1 MAEELDKLSW
11 YDQDNADERR
21 FSFRDIWALFWGHK
35 WWYLLSL
42 ILAFSIAYFY
52 LYRTPK
58 LYRSTER
65 IIIETDQAVE
75 MLSDM
80 SASMRRRSYHGQNV
94 ANEIVA
100 FKSPDL
106 MTKAVERLGLET
118 NYTDLMF
125 LRERELYN
133 KSPFFMSILGDDNRA
148 SSFSFIVRKR
158 DAKSFFLESFTVG
171 GLEME
176 AKPVVGSFGDSLV
189 TPVGSIRLT
198 ESQYFHTWHDDI
210 RVSWTTAKNRAG
222 YYAGHMAVSASRDE
236 SSVVT
241 LSMTDY
247 SPERAQNVL
256 ATVLDIYN
264 EQWVENRNRAAANT
278 SEFIAE
284 RLVILQKELGD
295 IDNDIKEYKQQNR
308 ITDVGQVSGQYLS
321 QSSSY
326 SEKAFA
332 NSNQLAISQMIR
344 DKLTDPTQGNT
355 LLPANSGLTNATIES
370 QISAYNATLMKRD
383 KYLKESSEANPM
395 VADLNANLDAMK
407 ANITRSLD
415 NNISA
420 LQLQQGKIAAQ
431 EGVIMGKL
439 ASTTGQALELQS
451 MSRDQKV
458 KESLYIYLLQKRE
471 ENELAT
477 QLNISNNRL
486 IQFATLGSPV
496 SPVAKKIYLIALILG
511 LGIPFLFFFLRIMFN
526 TTVRTRSD
534 VAKLKVPFLAEIPQ
548 MGLDK
553 KNIFSLR
560 KPNRFDEKNC
570 SIVVRQGKRDVINE
584 AFRVLRTN
592 LDMMTGNTE
601 GCHVVMVT
609 SFNPNA
615 GKTFSIMNMAASM
628 ALKGSK
634 ALLLDLDLRKA
645 SLSKSLGK
653 KGSGVASFLNGRVDD
668 YHPYVQEVSENLFI
682 LPVGSLPPNPSE
694 LLVSDKFKKMVAEMR
709 NEYDY
714 IFMDCP
720 PVDIVADTTI
730 VSRSA
735 DMTIFIIRAGLFDKQ
750 ALPALDDLYT
760 SGNYSRMA
768 FVLNGV
774 ERMQGSY
781 GQHYGSGNYGY
792 GYGSYGYGK
801 GHGYGYGYGNYGE
814 HDEDGGDKDDKKDNK
829 KQKKKKDKD

>member
-1 MAEELDKLSW
+1 MAEDLDKQTWNS
-11 YDQDNADERR
+11 QDDSDEKL
-21 FSFRDIWALFWGHK
+21 FSIRDIWALFWGHK

-42 ILAFSIAYFY
+42 ILAGCIAYFY

-58 LYRSTER
+58 LYQSTEK
-65 IIIETDQAVE
+65 IIIETDQSADV
-75 MLSDM
+75 LSDM
-80 SASMRRRSYHGQNV
+80 SASMRRRSYYGQNV

-118 NYTDLMF
+118 NYTDLML

-133 KSPFFMSILGDDNRA
+133 KTPFFMSILGDDNRA

-158 DAKSFFLESFTVG
+158 DKSSFILDSFTVG

-176 AKPVVGSFGDSLV
+176 TKPIVGSFGDSLV

-198 ESQYFHTWHDDI
+198 ESQYFHTWADDI
-210 RVSWTTAKNRAG
+210 RVSWANARSRAAA
-222 YYAGHMAVSASRDE
+222 YAGRMGVAASRDE

-247 SPERAQNVL
+247 SPERARNIL
-256 ATVLDIYN
+256 ATILDIYN
-264 EQWVENRNRAAANT
+264 EQWVENKNRAAANT
-278 SEFIAE
+278 SEFIGE
-284 RLVILQKELGD
+284 RLVILQQELGD

-308 ITDVGQVSGQYLS
+308 ITDVGAVSGQYLAE
-321 QSSSY
+321 SSAY

-344 DKLTDPTQGNT
+344 DRLTDPTRSST
-355 LLPANSGLTNATIES
+355 LLPSNSGLTNATIEG
-370 QISAYNATLMKRD
+370 QISEYNATLMKRD
-383 KYLKESSEANPM
+383 KYLKESSESNPM

-407 ANITRSLD
+407 ANITRSID

-420 LQLQQGKIAAQ
+420 LQLQQNKIMAQ
-431 EGVIMGKL
+431 EGAIMGKL
-439 ASTTGQALELQS
+439 ASTSGQALQLQS

-477 QLNISNNRL
+477 QLNVSNNRL
-486 IQFATLGSPV
+486 IQSATNGVPI
-496 SPVAKKIYLIALILG
+496 SPVAKKVYLIALLLG
-511 LGIPFLFFFLRIMFN
+511 LGIPFAIFFLRILFN
-526 TTVRTRSD
+526 TTVRTRAD
-534 VAKLKVPFLAEIPQ
+534 VSKLKVPFLAEIPQ
-548 MGLDK
+548 MGLEK
-553 KNIFSLR
+553 KRFFSFR
-560 KPNRFDEKNC
+560 KQNRFDEKNC

-592 LDMMTGNTE
+592 LDMMTGYTE

-628 ALKGSK
+628 AVKGSK
-634 ALLLDLDLRKA
+634 VLLLDLDLRKA
-645 SLSKSLGK
+645 SLSKALGV
-653 KGSGVASFLNGRVDD
+653 KGSGVASFLNGRADD
-668 YHPYVQEVSENLFI
+668 YHPHIQEVSENLSI
-682 LPVGSLPPNPSE
+682 LPVGSLPPNPAE
-694 LLVSDKFKKMVAEMR
+694 LLVSEKFKKMIADLR
-709 NEYDY
+709 NEYQY

-720 PVDIVADTTI
+720 PVDIVADTAI
-730 VSRSA
+730 ISRSA
-735 DMTIFIIRAGLFDKQ
+735 DITVFVIRAGLFDKQ
-750 ALPALDDLYT
+750 ALPALDELYA

-768 FVLNGV
+768 FILNGV

-814 HDEDGGDKDDKKDNK
+814 QDDEGKKD
-829 KQKKKKDKD
+829 KKKKSKD

>member
-1 MAEELDKLSW
+1 MAEELDNKSW
-11 YDQDNADERR
+11 SIQDDSEETL

-42 ILAFSIAYFY
+42 IVAGSIAYFY

-58 LYRSTER
+58 LYRSTEK
-65 IIIETDQAVE
+65 IILETDQSAAV
-75 MLSDM
+75 LSDL
-80 SASMRRRSYHGQNV
+80 SATMRRRAALGHNV

-100 FKSPDL
+100 FRSPDL
-106 MTKAVERLGLET
+106 MKKAVERLGLET

-133 KSPFFMSILGDDNRA
+133 KTPFFLSILGDDNRA
-148 SSFSFIVRKR
+148 SSFSFIVKKKG
-158 DAKSFFLESFTVG
+158 DKSFILDSFTVG
-171 GLEME
+171 GNELE
-176 AKPVVGSFGDSLV
+176 AKSVSGSFGDSLV
-189 TPVGSIRLT
+189 TPIGSLRLT
-198 ESQYFHTWHDDI
+198 ESQYFHTWGDDI
-210 RVSWTTAKNRAG
+210 RVSWANSRIRAG
-222 YYAGHMAVSASRDE
+222 YYSGRMGVSAARDE

-247 SPERAQNVL
+247 APERARNVL
-256 ATVLDIYN
+256 STVLDIYN
-264 EQWVENRNRAAANT
+264 EQWVEDRNRAATNT
-278 SEFIAE
+278 SDFIAE

-295 IDNDIKEYKQQNR
+295 IDNNIKDYKQQNR
-308 ITDVGQVSGQYLS
+308 ITDIGAVSGQYLS

-344 DKLTDPTQGNT
+344 DRLTDPTQSNT
-355 LLPANSGLTNATIES
+355 LLPANSGLTNTTIEG

-477 QLNISNNRL
+477 QMNISNNRL
-486 IQFATLGSPV
+486 IQSATAGAPV

-511 LGIPFLFFFLRIMFN
+511 LAIPFLFFFLRILFN
-526 TTVRTRSD
+526 TTVRTRAD

-548 MGLDK
+548 MGLEK
-553 KNIFSLR
+553 KSLFSFTR
-560 KPNRFDEKNC
+560 PNRFDEKSC
-570 SIVVRQGKRDVINE
+570 KIVVQHGKRDVINE

-592 LDMMTGNTE
+592 LDMMTGYSE

-615 GKTFSIMNMAASM
+615 GKTFTIMNMAASM
-628 ALKGSK
+628 AVKGSK
-634 ALLLDLDLRKA
+634 VLLLDLDLRKA
-645 SLSKSLGK
+645 SLSKSLSK
-653 KGSGVASFLNGRVDD
+653 NGSGVASFLNGRVDD
-668 YHPYVQEVSENLFI
+668 
-682 LPVGSLPPNPSE
+682 
-694 LLVSDKFKKMVAEMR
+694 
-709 NEYDY
+709 
-714 IFMDCP
+714 
-720 PVDIVADTTI
+720 
-730 VSRSA
+730 
-735 DMTIFIIRAGLFDKQ
+735 
-750 ALPALDDLYT
+750 
-760 SGNYSRMA
+760 
-768 FVLNGV
+768 
-774 ERMQGSY
+774 
-781 GQHYGSGNYGY
+781 
-792 GYGSYGYGK
+792 
-801 GHGYGYGYGNYGE
+801 
-814 HDEDGGDKDDKKDNK
+814 
-829 KQKKKKDKD
+829 

>member
-1 MAEELDKLSW
+1 MAEELNNQVWSSQDDTSEKL
-11 YDQDNADERR
+11 

-35 WWYLLSL
+35 WWYVLSL
-42 ILAFSIAYFY
+42 LLAGSIAYFY

-58 LYRSTER
+58 LYQSTEK
-65 IIIETDQAVE
+65 IIIEDDQSAA
-75 MLSDM
+75 MLSDL
-80 SASMRRRSYHGQNV
+80 SATMRRRTYYGQNV
-94 ANEIVA
+94 ANEIYA
-100 FKSPDL
+100 FKSSDL

-118 NYTDLMF
+118 NYSDLMF

-133 KSPFFMSILGDDNRA
+133 KTPFVMTILGDDNKA
-148 SSFSFIVRKR
+148 SSFSFIVK
-158 DAKSFFLESFTVG
+158 KMGNNSFILDNFTVG
-171 GLEME
+171 GVEME
-176 AKPVVGSFGDSLV
+176 TKPVAGSFGDSLV
-189 TPVGSIRLT
+189 TPVGSLRLT
-198 ESQYFHTWHDDI
+198 ESPYFYTWGDDI
-210 RVSWTTAKNRAG
+210 RVSWATARNRAVR
-222 YYAGHMAVSASRDE
+222 YAGRMGVAASKDE

-241 LSMTDY
+241 LSLTDY
-247 SPERAQNVL
+247 SPERARNVL

-264 EQWVENRNRAAANT
+264 EQWVENKNRAAANT

-295 IDNDIKEYKQQNR
+295 IDNDIKEYKQQNQ
-308 ITDVGQVSGQYLS
+308 ITDVGAVSGQYLS

-344 DKLTDPTQGNT
+344 DRLNDPTQSRS
-355 LLPANSGLTNATIES
+355 LLPSNSGLTNATIES
-370 QISAYNATLMKRD
+370 QISAYNSTLMKRD
-383 KYLKESSEANPM
+383 KYLNESSEANPM

-420 LQLQQGKIAAQ
+420 LQLQQSKIAAQ

-439 ASTTGQALELQS
+439 ASTSGQALQLQS

-477 QLNISNNRL
+477 QLNVSNNRL
-486 IQFATLGSPV
+486 IQSATNGTPI
-496 SPVAKKIYLIALILG
+496 SPVAKKIYMIALLLG
-511 LGIPFLFFFLRIMFN
+511 LGIPFLIFFLRILFN
-526 TTVRTRSD
+526 TTVRTRAD
-534 VAKLKVPFLAEIPQ
+534 VSKLKVPFLAEIPQ

-553 KNIFSLR
+553 KNFFSLR
-560 KPNRFDEKNC
+560 KPNKFDDNNC
-570 SIVVRQGKRDVINE
+570 NIVVQQGKRDVINE

-592 LDMMTGNTE
+592 LDMMTGNAE

-615 GKTFSIMNMAASM
+615 GKTFTIMNMAASM
-628 ALKGSK
+628 AIKGSK
-634 ALLLDLDLRKA
+634 VLLLDLDLRKA
-645 SLSKSLGK
+645 SLSTKLEK
-653 KGSGVASFLNGRVDD
+653 KGSGVASYLNGRVDD
-668 YHPYVQEVSENLFI
+668 YHPHIQEVSENLDI
-682 LPVGSLPPNPSE
+682 LPVGSLPPNPAE
-694 LLVSDKFKKMVAEMR
+694 LLVSDKFKEMVASMR
-709 NEYDY
+709 NEYQY

-720 PVDIVADTTI
+720 PVDIVADTSI
-730 VSRSA
+730 ISRSA
-735 DMTIFIIRAGLFDKQ
+735 DITIFIIRAGLFDKQ
-750 ALPALDDLYT
+750 ALPALDELYDR
-760 SGNYSRMA
+760 GNYNRMA
-768 FVLNGV
+768 FILNGV

-801 GHGYGYGYGNYGE
+801 GHGYGYGYGSYGE
-814 HDEDGGDKDDKKDNK
+814 QDEDDKKDR
-829 KQKKKKDKD
+829 KKKSQD

>member
-1 MAEELDKLSW
+1 MAEEFDKQSW
-11 YDQDNADERR
+11 SVQDDSDEKLL
-21 FSFRDIWALFWGHK
+21 SFRDIWALFWGHK

-42 ILAFSIAYFY
+42 ILAGSIAYFY

-58 LYRSTER
+58 LYQSTER
-65 IIIETDQAVE
+65 IIVETDQSVDVF
-75 MLSDM
+75 SDM
-80 SASMRRRSYHGQNV
+80 SASMRRRTLIGQNV
-94 ANEIVA
+94 ANEILA

-118 NYTDLMF
+118 DYTDLMF

-133 KSPFFMSILGDDNRA
+133 KTPFFMSILGENNGA
-148 SSFSFIVRKR
+148 SSFSFIVRKMG
-158 DAKSFFLESFTVG
+158 KNSFVLDQFTVG
-171 GLEME
+171 GVEME
-176 AKPVVGSFGDSLV
+176 AKPVAGSFGDSLV
-189 TPVGSIRLT
+189 TPVGSLRLT
-198 ESQYFHTWHDDI
+198 ESQYFHTWEDDI
-210 RVSWTTAKNRAG
+210 RISWANARSRAAAYASRMGVTAP
-222 YYAGHMAVSASRDE
+222 RDE

-241 LSMTDY
+241 LTMTDY
-247 SPERAQNVL
+247 SPERATNVL
-256 ATVLDIYN
+256 ATILDIYN
-264 EQWVENRNRAAANT
+264 EQWVENKNRAAANT

-284 RLVILQKELGD
+284 RLVILQQELGD

-308 ITDVGQVSGQYLS
+308 ITDVGAVSGQYLS
-321 QSSSY
+321 ESSAY

-344 DKLTDPTQGNT
+344 DRLTDPARGGT
-355 LLPANSGLTNATIES
+355 LLPANSGLTNANIEG
-370 QISAYNATLMKRD
+370 QISEYNATLMKRD

-407 ANITRSLD
+407 ANITRSID

-420 LQLQQGKIAAQ
+420 LQLQQDKILAQ
-431 EGVIMGKL
+431 EGVILGKL
-439 ASTTGQALELQS
+439 SSTTGQALHLQS

-477 QLNISNNRL
+477 QLNVSNNRL
-486 IQFATLGSPV
+486 IQSATPGVPV
-496 SPVAKKIYLIALILG
+496 SPVAKKIYLIALLLG
-511 LGIPFLFFFLRIMFN
+511 LGIPFAFFFLRILFN
-526 TTVRTRSD
+526 TTVRTRAD

-548 MGLDK
+548 MGLEK
-553 KNIFSLR
+553 KSFFSIR

-570 SIVVRQGKRDVINE
+570 SIVVQQGKRDVINE

-592 LDMMTGNTE
+592 LDMMTGYTD

-628 ALKGSK
+628 AVKGAK
-634 ALLLDLDLRKA
+634 VLLLDLDLRKA
-645 SLSKSLGK
+645 SLSKSLGVS
-653 KGSGVASFLNGRVDD
+653 GSGVASFLNGRADD
-668 YHPYVQEVSENLFI
+668 YHPHIQEVSENLCI
-682 LPVGSLPPNPSE
+682 LPVGSLPPNPAE
-694 LLVSDKFKKMVAEMR
+694 LLVSEKFKKMIADMR
-709 NEYDY
+709 NEYQY

-720 PVDIVADTTI
+720 PVDIVADTAI
-730 VSRSA
+730 ISRCA
-735 DMTIFIIRAGLFDKQ
+735 DITVFVIRAGLFDKQ
-750 ALPALDDLYT
+750 ALPALDELYA

-768 FVLNGV
+768 FILNGV

-814 HDEDGGDKDDKKDNK
+814 LDDEGKKD
-829 KQKKKKDKD
+829 KKKKSKD

>member
-1 MAEELDKLSW
+1 MAEELNDQSWTVQDDSDEKL
-11 YDQDNADERR
+11 
-21 FSFRDIWALFWGHK
+21 FSIRDIWALFWGHK
-35 WWYLLSL
+35 WWYVLSL
-42 ILAFSIAYFY
+42 ILAGSIAYFY

-58 LYRSTER
+58 LYQSTER
-65 IIIETDQAVE
+65 IIVETDQSVDVF
-75 MLSDM
+75 SDM
-80 SASMRRRSYHGQNV
+80 SASMRRRTLLGQNV
-94 ANEIVA
+94 ANEILA

-118 NYTDLMF
+118 DYTDLMF

-133 KSPFFMSILGDDNRA
+133 KTPFFMSILGENNGA
-148 SSFSFIVRKR
+148 SSFSFIVK
-158 DAKSFFLESFTVG
+158 KMGKNSFVLDQFAVG
-171 GLEME
+171 GVEMG
-176 AKPVVGSFGDSLV
+176 AKPVAGSFGDSLV
-189 TPVGSIRLT
+189 TPVGSLRLT
-198 ESQYFHTWHDDI
+198 ESQYFHTWGDDI
-210 RVSWTTAKNRAG
+210 RISWANARSRAAV
-222 YYAGHMAVSASRDE
+222 YAGRMGVAAPRDE

-241 LSMTDY
+241 LTMTDY
-247 SPERAQNVL
+247 SPERATNIL
-256 ATVLDIYN
+256 ATILDIYN
-264 EQWVENRNRAAANT
+264 EQWVENKNRAAANT

-284 RLVILQKELGD
+284 RLVILQQELGD

-308 ITDVGQVSGQYLS
+308 ITDVGAVSGQYLS
-321 QSSSY
+321 ESSAY

-344 DKLTDPTQGNT
+344 DRLTDPARGGT
-355 LLPANSGLTNATIES
+355 LLPANSGLTNANIEG
-370 QISAYNATLMKRD
+370 QISEYNATLMKRD

-407 ANITRSLD
+407 ANITRSID

-420 LQLQQGKIAAQ
+420 LQLQQDKILAQ
-431 EGVIMGKL
+431 EGAILGKL
-439 ASTTGQALELQS
+439 SSTTGQALQLQS

-477 QLNISNNRL
+477 QLNVSNNRL
-486 IQFATLGSPV
+486 IQSATPGVPV
-496 SPVAKKIYLIALILG
+496 SPVAKKIYLIALLLG
-511 LGIPFLFFFLRIMFN
+511 LGIPFAVFFLRILFN
-526 TTVRTRSD
+526 TTVRTRAD

-548 MGLDK
+548 MGLEK
-553 KNIFSLR
+553 TSFFSFR

-570 SIVVRQGKRDVINE
+570 SIVVQQGKRDVINE

-592 LDMMTGNTE
+592 LDMMTGYTD

-628 ALKGSK
+628 AVKGAK
-634 ALLLDLDLRKA
+634 VLLLDLDLRKA
-645 SLSKSLGK
+645 SLSKALGVS
-653 KGSGVASFLNGRVDD
+653 GSGVASFLNGRADD
-668 YHPYVQEVSENLFI
+668 YHPHIQEVSENLSI

-694 LLVSDKFKKMVAEMR
+694 LLVSEKFKNMVSALR
-709 NEYDY
+709 NEYQY

-720 PVDIVADTTI
+720 PVDIVADTAI
-730 VSRSA
+730 ISRSA
-735 DMTIFIIRAGLFDKQ
+735 DITVFVIRAGLFDKQ
-750 ALPALDDLYT
+750 ALPALDELYA

-768 FVLNGV
+768 FILNGV

-781 GQHYGSGNYGY
+781 GQYYGSGNYGY

-814 HDEDGGDKDDKKDNK
+814 QDVEGKRD
-829 KQKKKKDKD
+829 KKKKSKD

>member
-1 MAEELDKLSW
+1 MAEELDNKSW
-11 YDQDNADERR
+11 TSQDDSDERL

-42 ILAFSIAYFY
+42 ILACCIAYFY

-58 LYRSTER
+58 LYQSSEK
-65 IIIETDQAVE
+65 IIIENDQSAEV
-75 MLSDM
+75 LSDM
-80 SASMRRRSYHGQNV
+80 SASMRRRSFYGQNV

-100 FKSPDL
+100 FRSPDL

-118 NYTDLMF
+118 NYSDLMF
-125 LRERELYN
+125 MRERELYN

-158 DAKSFFLESFTVG
+158 NKDSFILDSFTVG
-171 GLEME
+171 GVEME
-176 AKPVVGSFGDSLV
+176 AKPVFGSFGDSLV

-198 ESQYFHTWHDDI
+198 ESQYFHTWADDI
-210 RVSWTTAKNRAG
+210 RVSWANARARAAS
-222 YYAGHMAVSASRDE
+222 YAGRMGVAASRDE

-247 SPERAQNVL
+247 SPERAKNIL

-264 EQWVENRNRAAANT
+264 EQWVENKNRAAANT
-278 SEFIAE
+278 SEFIGE
-284 RLVILQKELGD
+284 RLVILQQELGD

-308 ITDVGQVSGQYLS
+308 ITDVGAVSGQYLS
-321 QSSSY
+321 QSSAY

-344 DKLTDPTQGNT
+344 DRLTDPTQSST
-355 LLPANSGLTNATIES
+355 LLPSNSGLTNSTIEG
-370 QISAYNATLMKRD
+370 QISEYNATLMKRD

-407 ANITRSLD
+407 ANITRSID

-420 LQLQQGKIAAQ
+420 LQLQQNKIMAQ
-431 EGVIMGKL
+431 EGVIVGKL
-439 ASTTGQALELQS
+439 ASTSGQALQLQS

-477 QLNISNNRL
+477 QLNVSNNRL
-486 IQFATLGSPV
+486 IQSATNGVPI
-496 SPVAKKIYLIALILG
+496 SPVAKKIYLIALLLG
-511 LGIPFLFFFLRIMFN
+511 LGIPFLIFFLRILLN

-534 VAKLKVPFLAEIPQ
+534 VTKLKVPFLAEIPQ

-553 KNIFSLR
+553 KKFFSFR
-560 KPNRFDEKNC
+560 KPNRFDDKNC
-570 SIVVRQGKRDVINE
+570 SIVVQQGKRDVINE

-592 LDMMTGNTE
+592 LDMMTGNSE

-615 GKTFSIMNMAASM
+615 GKTFTIMNMAASM
-628 ALKGSK
+628 AIKGSK
-634 ALLLDLDLRKA
+634 VLLLDLDLRKA
-645 SLSKSLGK
+645 SLSKALEK

-668 YHPYVQEVSENLFI
+668 YHPHVQEVSENLSI

-694 LLVSDKFKKMVAEMR
+694 LLVSDKFKQMVSDLR
-709 NEYDY
+709 KEYEY

-720 PVDIVADTTI
+720 PVDIVADTSI
-730 VSRSA
+730 ISRSA
-735 DMTIFIIRAGLFDKQ
+735 DITIFIIRAGLFDKQ
-750 ALPALDDLYT
+750 ALPALDELYAK
-760 SGNYSRMA
+760 GNYSRMA
-768 FVLNGV
+768 FILNGV

-801 GHGYGYGYGNYGE
+801 GHGYGYGYGNYG
-814 HDEDGGDKDDKKDNK
+814 DQDGEESKNKKD
-829 KQKKKKDKD
+829 KKKKSKD

>member
-1 MAEELDKLSW
+1 MAEELKDQSWTVQDDSDEKL
-11 YDQDNADERR
+11 
-21 FSFRDIWALFWGHK
+21 FSIRDIWALFWGHK

-42 ILAFSIAYFY
+42 ILAGSIACFY
-52 LYRTPK
+52 LYRTPV
-58 LYRSTER
+58 LFQSTEK
-65 IIIETDQAVE
+65 IIIETDQSADV
-75 MLSDM
+75 LSDM
-80 SASMRRRSYHGQNV
+80 SASMRRRSYYGQNV

-106 MTKAVERLGLET
+106 MTKAVDRLGLET
-118 NYTDLMF
+118 DYTDLMLF
-125 LRERELYN
+125 RERELYN
-133 KSPFFMSILGDDNRA
+133 KTPFFMSILGEDNGA
-148 SSFSFIVRKR
+148 SSFSFVVK
-158 DAKSFFLESFTVG
+158 KMGKNSFILDRFTVG
-171 GLEME
+171 GVGME
-176 AKPVVGSFGDSLV
+176 AKPVAGSFGDSLV

-198 ESQYFHTWHDDI
+198 ESQYFHTWGDDI
-210 RVSWTTAKNRAG
+210 RVSWANARSRAVT
-222 YYAGHMAVSASRDE
+222 YAGRMGVNPSRDE

-247 SPERAQNVL
+247 SPERAKNIL

-264 EQWVENRNRAAANT
+264 EQWVENKNRAAANT

-284 RLVILQKELGD
+284 RLEILQQELGD

-308 ITDVGQVSGQYLS
+308 ITDVGAVSGQYLS
-321 QSSSY
+321 ESSAY

-344 DKLTDPTQGNT
+344 DRLTDPTRSST
-355 LLPANSGLTNATIES
+355 LLPSNSGITNVAIEG
-370 QISAYNATLMKRD
+370 QINEYNSTLMKRD

-407 ANITRSLD
+407 ANITRSID

-420 LQLQQGKIAAQ
+420 LQLQQDKILAR
-431 EGVIMGKL
+431 EGAILGKL
-439 ASTTGQALELQS
+439 SSTTGQAIQLQS

-486 IQFATLGSPV
+486 IQSATNGAPI
-496 SPVAKKIYLIALILG
+496 SPVAKKIYLIALLLG
-511 LGIPFLFFFLRIMFN
+511 LSIPFAIFFFRILFN
-526 TTVRTRSD
+526 TTVRTRAD

-548 MGLDK
+548 MGLEK
-553 KNIFSLR
+553 TNFFSFR

-570 SIVVRQGKRDVINE
+570 SIVVQQGKRDVINE

-592 LDMMTGNTE
+592 LDMMTGYTD

-628 ALKGSK
+628 AVKG
-634 ALLLDLDLRKA
+634 ARVLLLDLDLRKA
-645 SLSKSLGK
+645 SLSKALGVN
-653 KGSGVASFLNGRVDD
+653 GSGVASFLNGRADD
-668 YHPYVQEVSENLFI
+668 FHPHIQEVSENLSI
-682 LPVGSLPPNPSE
+682 LPVGSIPPNPAE
-694 LLVSDKFKKMVAEMR
+694 LLVSEKFKKMIADLR
-709 NEYDY
+709 NEYKY

-720 PVDIVADTTI
+720 PVDIVADTAI
-730 VSRSA
+730 ISRSA
-735 DMTIFIIRAGLFDKQ
+735 DITVFVIRAGLFDKQ
-750 ALPALDDLYT
+750 ALPALDELYA

-768 FVLNGV
+768 FILNGV

-814 HDEDGGDKDDKKDNK
+814 QDAEGKKD
-829 KQKKKKDKD
+829 KKKKSKD

>member
-1 MAEELDKLSW
+1 MAEELDNKSW
-11 YDQDNADERR
+11 TAQDDSDERL

-42 ILAFSIAYFY
+42 ILAGCIAYFY

-58 LYRSTER
+58 LYQSTER
-65 IIIETDQAVE
+65 IIIETDQSADV
-75 MLSDM
+75 LSDM
-80 SASMRRRSYHGQNV
+80 SASMRRRSYYGQNV

-118 NYTDLMF
+118 NYADLMF

-133 KSPFFMSILGDDNRA
+133 KTPFFMSILGEDNGA
-148 SSFSFIVRKR
+148 SAFSFIVKKR
-158 DAKSFFLESFTVG
+158 NKDSFILDNFTVG
-171 GLEME
+171 GVEME

-198 ESQYFHTWHDDI
+198 QSQYFHTWGDDI
-210 RVSWTTAKNRAG
+210 RVSWANSRIRAAS
-222 YYAGHMAVSASRDE
+222 YAGRMGVAASRDE

-247 SPERAQNVL
+247 SPERARNIL

-264 EQWVENRNRAAANT
+264 EQWVENKNRAAANT
-278 SEFIAE
+278 SEFIGE
-284 RLVILQKELGD
+284 RLVILQQELGD

-308 ITDVGQVSGQYLS
+308 ITDVGAVSGQYLAE
-321 QSSSY
+321 SSSY

-344 DKLTDPTQGNT
+344 DRLTDPTRSST
-355 LLPANSGLTNATIES
+355 LLPSNSGLTNSTIEG
-370 QISAYNATLMKRD
+370 QISEYNATLMKRD

-407 ANITRSLD
+407 ANITRSID

-420 LQLQQGKIAAQ
+420 LQLQQNKIMAQ
-431 EGVIMGKL
+431 EGAIMGKL
-439 ASTTGQALELQS
+439 ASTSGQALQLQS

-477 QLNISNNRL
+477 QLNVSNNRL
-486 IQFATLGSPV
+486 IQSATNGIPI
-496 SPVAKKIYLIALILG
+496 SPVAKKIYLIALLLG
-511 LGIPFLFFFLRIMFN
+511 LGIPFLIFFLRILFN
-526 TTVRTRSD
+526 TTVRTRAD

-548 MGLDK
+548 MGLEK
-553 KNIFSLR
+553 TSFFSFR
-560 KPNRFDEKNC
+560 KPNRFDQKNC
-570 SIVVRQGKRDVINE
+570 NIVVQQGKRDVVNE

-592 LDMMTGNTE
+592 LDMMTGNSD

-615 GKTFSIMNMAASM
+615 GKTFSTMNMAASM
-628 ALKGSK
+628 AIKGSK
-634 ALLLDLDLRKA
+634 VLLLDLDLRKA
-645 SLSKSLGK
+645 SLSTALDK
-653 KGSGVASFLNGRVDD
+653 KGSGVASFLNGRVND
-668 YHPYVQEVSENLFI
+668 YHPHIQEVSENLYI

-694 LLVSDKFKKMVAEMR
+694 LLVSEKFKQMVSEMR
-709 NEYDY
+709 SEYEY

-720 PVDIVADTTI
+720 PVDIVADTSI
-730 VSRSA
+730 ISGSA
-735 DMTIFIIRAGLFDKQ
+735 DITIFIIRAGLFDKQ
-750 ALPALDDLYT
+750 ALPALDELYAK
-760 SGNYSRMA
+760 GNYSRMA
-768 FVLNGV
+768 FILNGV

-801 GHGYGYGYGNYGE
+801 GHGYGYGYGSYG
-814 HDEDGGDKDDKKDNK
+814 DQDGEENKNKKD
-829 KQKKKKDKD
+829 KKKKSKD

>member
-1 MAEELDKLSW
+1 MAEELKDQSWTVQDDSDEKL
-11 YDQDNADERR
+11 

-42 ILAFSIAYFY
+42 ILAGSIAYFY

-58 LYRSTER
+58 LYQSTER
-65 IIIETDQAVE
+65 IIVETDQSVDVF
-75 MLSDM
+75 SDM
-80 SASMRRRSYHGQNV
+80 SASMRRRTLLGQNV
-94 ANEIVA
+94 ANEILA

-133 KSPFFMSILGDDNRA
+133 KTPFFMSILGENNGA
-148 SSFSFIVRKR
+148 SSFSFIVK
-158 DAKSFFLESFTVG
+158 KMGKNSFVLDQFTVG
-171 GLEME
+171 GVEMG
-176 AKPVVGSFGDSLV
+176 AKPVAGSFGDSLV
-189 TPVGSIRLT
+189 TPVGSLRLT
-198 ESQYFHTWHDDI
+198 ESQYFHTWGDDI
-210 RVSWTTAKNRAG
+210 RISWANARSRAAV
-222 YYAGHMAVSASRDE
+222 YAGRMGVAAPRDE

-241 LSMTDY
+241 LTMTDY
-247 SPERAQNVL
+247 SPERATNIL
-256 ATVLDIYN
+256 ATILDIYN
-264 EQWVENRNRAAANT
+264 EQWVENKNRAAANT

-284 RLVILQKELGD
+284 RLVILQQELGD

-308 ITDVGQVSGQYLS
+308 ITDVGAVSGQYLS
-321 QSSSY
+321 ESSAY

-344 DKLTDPTQGNT
+344 DRLTDPARGGT
-355 LLPANSGLTNATIES
+355 LLPANSGLTNANIEG
-370 QISAYNATLMKRD
+370 QISEYNATLMKRD

-407 ANITRSLD
+407 ANITRSID

-420 LQLQQGKIAAQ
+420 LQLQQDKILAQ
-431 EGVIMGKL
+431 EGAILGKL
-439 ASTTGQALELQS
+439 SSTTGQALQLQS

-477 QLNISNNRL
+477 QLNVSNNRL
-486 IQFATLGSPV
+486 IQSATPGVPV
-496 SPVAKKIYLIALILG
+496 SPVAKKIYLIALLLG
-511 LGIPFLFFFLRIMFN
+511 LGIPFAVFFLRILFN
-526 TTVRTRSD
+526 TTVRTRAD

-548 MGLDK
+548 MGLEK
-553 KNIFSLR
+553 TSFFSFR

-570 SIVVRQGKRDVINE
+570 SIVVQQGKRDVINE

-592 LDMMTGNTE
+592 LDMMTGYTD

-628 ALKGSK
+628 AVKGAK
-634 ALLLDLDLRKA
+634 VLLLDLDLRKA
-645 SLSKSLGK
+645 SLSKALGVS
-653 KGSGVASFLNGRVDD
+653 GSGVASFLNGRADD
-668 YHPYVQEVSENLFI
+668 FHPHIQEVSENLSI

-694 LLVSDKFKKMVAEMR
+694 LLVSEKFKNMVSALR
-709 NEYDY
+709 NEYQY

-720 PVDIVADTTI
+720 PVDIVADTAI
-730 VSRSA
+730 ISRSA
-735 DMTIFIIRAGLFDKQ
+735 DITVFVIRAGLFDKQ
-750 ALPALDDLYT
+750 ALPALDELYA

-768 FVLNGV
+768 FILNGV

-781 GQHYGSGNYGY
+781 GQYYGSGNYGY

-814 HDEDGGDKDDKKDNK
+814 QDVEGKRD
-829 KQKKKKDKD
+829 KKKKSKD

>member
-1 MAEELDKLSW
+1 MKEEFNNKSW
-11 YDQDNADERR
+11 SVQEDSDEKQ
-21 FSFRDIWALFWGHK
+21 FSFRDIWAIFWGHK

-42 ILAFSIAYFY
+42 IVAGSLAILY
-52 LYRTPK
+52 LYRTPI
-58 LYRSTER
+58 LYRSTEK
-65 IIIETDQAVE
+65 IILEADQSSAV
-75 MLSDM
+75 LSDL
-80 SASMRRRSYHGQNV
+80 SATMRRRSALGHNV

-100 FKSPDL
+100 FKSPDV
-106 MTKAVERLGLET
+106 MKRAVERLGLET

-125 LRERELYN
+125 FRERELYN
-133 KSPFFMSILGDDNRA
+133 KTPFFMSILGDTNGA
-148 SSFSFIVRKR
+148 SSFSFVVKKMGK
-158 DAKSFFLESFTVG
+158 KSFVLDRFTVG
-171 GLEME
+171 GAEME
-176 AKPVVGSFGDSLV
+176 AKPVAGSFGDSLV

-198 ESQYFHTWHDDI
+198 ESQYFHTWGDPV
-210 RVSWTTAKNRAG
+210 RVSWANSNIRASYYSGRMAITAA
-222 YYAGHMAVSASRDE
+222 RDE

-241 LSMTDY
+241 LTMTDFA
-247 SPERAQNVL
+247 PERARNVL
-256 ATVLDIYN
+256 ATILDIYN
-264 EQWVENRNRAAANT
+264 EQWVEDRNRAAANT

-295 IDNDIKEYKQQNR
+295 IDNDIKDYKQQNR

-321 QSSSY
+321 QSSAY

-344 DKLTDPTQGNT
+344 DRLTDPTQSNT
-355 LLPANSGLTNATIES
+355 LLPANSGLTNATIEG
-370 QISAYNATLMKRD
+370 QISSYNATLMKRD

-420 LQLQQGKIAAQ
+420 LQLQQSKIAAQ

-477 QLNISNNRL
+477 QMNISNNRL
-486 IQFATLGSPV
+486 IQSATAGTPV
-496 SPVAKKIYLIALILG
+496 SPVAKRIYLMALILG
-511 LGIPFLFFFLRIMFN
+511 LGIPFLFFFLRILFN
-526 TTVRTRSD
+526 TTVRTRAD

-548 MGLDK
+548 MGLEKKHIFDFKK
-553 KNIFSLR
+553 KNL
-560 KPNRFDEKNC
+560 FDQKSC
-570 SIVVRQGKRDVINE
+570 RIVVQHGKRDVINE

-592 LDMMTGNTE
+592 LDMMTGNSD

-615 GKTFSIMNMAASM
+615 GKTFTIMNMAASM
-628 ALKGSK
+628 AVKGSK
-634 ALLLDLDLRKA
+634 VLLLDLDLRKA
-645 SLSKSLGK
+645 SLSKSLDK
-653 KGSGVASFLNGRVDD
+653 NGSGVASFLNGRVDD
-668 YHPYVQEVSENLFI
+668 YHPHIQDISENLSI

-694 LLVSDKFKKMVAEMR
+694 LLVSDKFKKMVDDMR
-709 NEYDY
+709 NEYEY

-730 VSRSA
+730 ISKSA
-735 DMTIFIIRAGLFDKQ
+735 DITVFIIRAGLFDKQ
-750 ALPALDDLYT
+750 ALPALDELYAK
-760 SGNYSRMA
+760 GNYSRMA
-768 FVLNGV
+768 FILNGV

-781 GQHYGSGNYGY
+781 GQHYGSGGYGY
-792 GYGSYGYGK
+792 GYGSYGYGSS
-801 GHGYGYGYGNYGE
+801 HGYGYGYGNYGE
-814 HDEDGGDKDDKKDNK
+814 QDEEGAKGKKG
-829 KQKKKKDKD
+829 KKKKSKD

>member
-1 MAEELDKLSW
+1 MAEELNDQSWTVQDDSDEKL
-11 YDQDNADERR
+11 
-21 FSFRDIWALFWGHK
+21 FSIRDIWALFWGHK
-35 WWYLLSL
+35 WWYVLSL
-42 ILAFSIAYFY
+42 ILACSIAYFY

-58 LYRSTER
+58 LYQSTER
-65 IIIETDQAVE
+65 IIVETDQSVDVF
-75 MLSDM
+75 SDM
-80 SASMRRRSYHGQNV
+80 SASMRRRTLLGQNV
-94 ANEIVA
+94 ANEILA

-118 NYTDLMF
+118 DYTDLMF

-133 KSPFFMSILGDDNRA
+133 KTPFFMSILGENNGA
-148 SSFSFIVRKR
+148 SSFSFIVK
-158 DAKSFFLESFTVG
+158 KMGKNSFVLDQFAVG
-171 GLEME
+171 GVEMA
-176 AKPVVGSFGDSLV
+176 AKPVAGSFGDSLV
-189 TPVGSIRLT
+189 TPVGSLRLT
-198 ESQYFHTWHDDI
+198 ESQYFYSWRDDI
-210 RVSWTTAKNRAG
+210 RISWANARSRAAA
-222 YYAGHMAVSASRDE
+222 YAGRMGVMAPRDE

-241 LSMTDY
+241 LTMTDY
-247 SPERAQNVL
+247 SPERATNIL
-256 ATVLDIYN
+256 TTILDIYN
-264 EQWVENRNRAAANT
+264 EQWVENRNKAAANT

-284 RLVILQKELGD
+284 RLVILQQELGD

-308 ITDVGQVSGQYLS
+308 ITDVGAVSGQYLS
-321 QSSSY
+321 ESSAY

-344 DKLTDPTQGNT
+344 DRLTDPARGGT
-355 LLPANSGLTNATIES
+355 LLPANSGLTNANIEG
-370 QISAYNATLMKRD
+370 QISEYNATLMKRD

-407 ANITRSLD
+407 ANITRSID

-420 LQLQQGKIAAQ
+420 LQLQQDKILAQ
-431 EGVIMGKL
+431 EGAILGKL
-439 ASTTGQALELQS
+439 SSTTGQALQLQS

-458 KESLYIYLLQKRE
+458 KESLYTYLLQKRE

-477 QLNISNNRL
+477 QLNVSNNRL
-486 IQFATLGSPV
+486 IQSATPGVPV
-496 SPVAKKIYLIALILG
+496 SPVAKKIYLIALMLG
-511 LGIPFLFFFLRIMFN
+511 LGIPFAFFFLRILFN
-526 TTVRTRSD
+526 TTIHTRAD

-548 MGLDK
+548 MGLEK
-553 KNIFSLR
+553 KSFFSFR

-570 SIVVRQGKRDVINE
+570 NIVVQQGKRDVINE

-592 LDMMTGNTE
+592 LDMMTGYTD

-628 ALKGSK
+628 AVKGSK
-634 ALLLDLDLRKA
+634 VLLLDLDLRKA
-645 SLSKSLGK
+645 SLSKALGV
-653 KGSGVASFLNGRVDD
+653 KGSGVASFLNGRADD
-668 YHPYVQEVSENLFI
+668 FHPHIQEVSENLSI
-682 LPVGSLPPNPSE
+682 LPVGSIPPNPAE
-694 LLVSDKFKKMVAEMR
+694 LLVSEKFKNMVSALR
-709 NEYDY
+709 NEYQY

-720 PVDIVADTTI
+720 PVDIVADTAI
-730 VSRSA
+730 ISRSA
-735 DMTIFIIRAGLFDKQ
+735 DITVFVIRAGLFDKQ
-750 ALPALDDLYT
+750 ALPALDELYA

-768 FVLNGV
+768 FILNGV

-814 HDEDGGDKDDKKDNK
+814 QDDEGNKD
-829 KQKKKKDKD
+829 KKKKSKD